1 MIARMQEDVEFIQ
14 KLSDY
19 PTMDDGLDAE
29 EIKKRFDAGS
39 VAIKTFINESLI
51 PETEQEIAEVVE
63 RVNSSEESIK
73 EHKETLEQLAN
84 SLKELAEAGRIQLF
98 RLGYTTETDTYFLG
112 GTSYAELKAL
122 HDDRK
127 HIALQHDFLGVPEC
141 FHCSGMTTL
150 NGVTG
155 LAFHFCFKAT
165 SKWAFV
171 GSDGSIQ
178 VGFVTNES
186 GGEEVTASDI
196 YQQLLTGYDRANAQ
210 LRELLA
216 VRNDMG
222 ETVFSFENENLTGT
236 IRTNGVIGLIECEIT
251 DLTLEPKNGIT
262 FDNLIEPKLNPFLSH
277 VIFLFNENGTAVEG
291 VSAELSSYL
300 DLDEGTSR
308 LRIYNE
314 TDEPVTITGWR
325 AVQQYDLAYPSIA
338 EGADLRIGYDGT
350 TYPTAGEA
358 VREQAR
364 YAIENSGKVKLFRFT
379 GSPGGVCSLVNTN
392 YAELKA
398 LYDDQKHIALYY
410 RFSGIGDRYYHC
422 SGVSTL
428 NGVVGLAFQ
437 FCFSEKS
444 EWVFVGEDD
453 SVQMGTVSSS
463 GVALDDTL
471 TQSGKAADAKA
482 VGDKLGD
489 IETALDSIIEIQ
501 NGIIGGGTE

>member
-51 PETEQEIAEVVE
+51 PETEQEIAGVVE
-63 RVNSSEESIK
+63 RVNLSEERIK

-98 RLGYTTETDTYFLG
+98 RLGYTTETDTYFLD

-178 VGFVTNES
+178 VGFMTNES
-186 GGEEVTASDI
+186 GGEEETASDI

-210 LRELLA
+210 LMELVA
-216 VRNDMG
+216 MRDAG
-222 ETVFSFENENLTGT
+222 GIAEIDIYEDDLTCF
-236 IRTNGVIGLIECEIT
+236 ISSNGVNAKYQLAT
-251 DLTLEPKNGIT
+251 K
-262 FDNLIEPKLNPFLSH
+262 
-277 VIFLFNENGTAVEG
+277 
-291 VSAELSSYL
+291 
-300 DLDEGTSR
+300 
-308 LRIYNE
+308 
-314 TDEPVTITGWR
+314 TIT
-325 AVQQYDLAYPSIA
+325 L
-338 EGADLRIGYDGT
+338 
-350 TYPTAGEA
+350 TAGA
-358 VREQAR
+358 VHYSAYCIPAEFAPL
-364 YAIENSGKVKLFRFT
+364 ASVAAA
-379 GSPGGVCSLVNTN
+379 SL
-392 YAELKA
+392 
-398 LYDDQKHIALYY
+398 
-410 RFSGIGDRYYHC
+410 
-422 SGVSTL
+422 
-428 NGVVGLAFQ
+428 
-437 FCFSEKS
+437 
-444 EWVFVGEDD
+444 
-453 SVQMGTVSSS
+453 
-463 GVALDDTL
+463 
-471 TQSGKAADAKA
+471 
-482 VGDKLGD
+482 
-489 IETALDSIIEIQ
+489 
-501 NGIIGGGTE
+501 